1 MPGDWAVGW
10 AGLGWAGLGWHHIAS
25 SALVAAVGAGGAGGR
40 DGATDDQLQGI
51 IRLTLLRVVPHST
64 TPAAQPAARQSGSSS
79 GAAFE

>member
-1 MPGDWAVGW
+1 M
-10 AGLGWAGLGWHHIAS
+10 GWAGLGWHHIAS

-40 DGATDDQLQGI
+40 DGATDDQLQEI

-64 TPAAQPAARQSGSSS
+64 TPAAQQPAARQNGSSS

>member
-1 MPGDWAVGW
+1 MTRLW
-10 AGLGWAGLGWHHIAS
+10 AGLGWAVGWAGLGWHHIAS

>member
-1 MPGDWAVGW
+1 MKFISCPVTR
-10 AGLGWAGLGWHHIAS
+10 LWAGLGWHHIAS